1 MAANTP
7 VSDESLLL
15 RLRTRQLLLV
25 ALVGREQQLGRAAE
39 AMGLTQ
45 PAATRLLRQ
54 AEDTLG
60 ARLFERQARGMAAT
74 PAGEVVIRYARQLL
88 VDFGVARE
96 QLAALGAGLEGHLRI
111 GSVPGALPQLLAP
124 ALADY
129 KRRHPR
135 VAVSV
140 VVETSDAM
148 LERLRGGEVD
158 LVLGRPLEGHL
169 GDDLDSRM
177 LMDEPQVVV
186 AREGH
191 PLLAR
196 KRLTLADLLQWPWV
210 LQPPGSPQRTR
221 LETALV
227 EAGLPARLDMIETAS
242 TVATTA
248 LLAASDRL
256 AIMPASLA
264 RHYGG
269 LAQLKTLK
277 VPLPLRM
284 PSIHLVTRSK
294 RALPPAAESFV
305 RELLAGRR

>member
-1 MAANTP
+1 
-7 VSDESLLL
+7 
-15 RLRTRQLLLV
+15 
-25 ALVGREQQLGRAAE
+25 
-39 AMGLTQ
+39 
-45 PAATRLLRQ
+45 
-54 AEDTLG
+54 
-60 ARLFERQARGMAAT
+60 
-74 PAGEVVIRYARQLL
+74 VVRYARQLL

-140 VVETSDAM
+140 LVETSDAM

-158 LVLGRPLEGHL
+158 LVLGRPLETHL
-169 GDDLDSRM
+169 GGDLDSRP
-177 LMDEPQVVV
+177 LLEEPQVVV
-186 AREGH
+186 VREAH

-196 KRLTLADLLQWPWV
+196 KRLGLADLLEWPWV

-227 EAGLPARLDMIETAS
+227 EAGLPFRLDMIETAS

-248 LLAASDRL
+248 LLAVSDRL

-264 RHYGG
+264 KHYGG
-269 LAQLKTLK
+269 LAQLKALK
-277 VPLPLRM
+277 VPLPLRL
-284 PSIHLVTRSK
+284 PSIHLVTRRQ
-294 RALPPAAESFV
+294 RALPPSAEAFV

>member
-1 MAANTP
+1 MATSPP
-7 VSDESLLL
+7 VSDEALLL

-25 ALVGREQQLGRAAE
+25 ALVGRERQLGRAAE

-60 ARLFERQARGMAAT
+60 AHLFERQARGMEPTA
-74 PAGEVVIRYARQLL
+74 AGEVVIRYARQLL

-96 QLAALGAGLEGHLRI
+96 QLAALGAGLAGHLRI

-124 ALADY
+124 VLADY

-140 VVETSDAM
+140 LVETSDAM

-158 LVLGRPLEGHL
+158 LVLGRPLESL
-169 GDDLDSRM
+169 FGDDLDSR
-177 LMDEPQVVV
+177 LLLEEPQVVV
-186 AREGH
+186 VRDGH

-196 KRLTLADLLQWPWV
+196 KRLALADLLAWPWV

-221 LETALV
+221 LETALA
-227 EAGLPARLDMIETAS
+227 EAGLAVQLDMIETAS

-264 RHYGG
+264 AHYGG
-269 LAQLKTLK
+269 LAGLKVLK
-277 VPLPLRM
+277 VPLPLRL
-284 PSIHLVTRSK
+284 PSIHLVTRRR
-294 RALPPAAESFV
+294 RALPPAAEAFV